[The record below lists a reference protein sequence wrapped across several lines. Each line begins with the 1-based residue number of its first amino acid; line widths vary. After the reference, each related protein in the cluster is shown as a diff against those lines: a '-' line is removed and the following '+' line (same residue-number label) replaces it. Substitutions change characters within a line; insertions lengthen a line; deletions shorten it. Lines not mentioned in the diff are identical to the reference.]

1 MKSILFTACLI
12 FTLPLFARDSYY
24 SPDDHRQLERGHMR
38 DHQLLSF
45 VKSVT
50 NKDFRP
56 MGYTKDM
63 KRKLFGTVSIKR
75 DSQGYFIKDVYCSF
89 IIRGRKIGPGKIPT
103 NNVMNVEHTWPQ
115 SKGSGRHPTRGDMH
129 HLFPTD
135 MRSNSSRG
143 NYIFA
148 EVDGKQPRDN
158 CSDSQVGQ
166 VLNPRSGRPTGER
179 GYQPPVE
186 HRGNVARAMF
196 YVSAK
201 YNYDIPS
208 TEEFY
213 LKRWHREDPVDAEEV
228 RRNDLIQRFQGNRNP
243 FIDYPQLAERV
254 EEF

>member
-1 MKSILFTACLI
+1 MKYILILSCLL
-12 FTLPLFARDSYY
+12 FTLPIFARNSYY
-24 SPDDHRQLERGHMR
+24 SSRDHDQLESGHMR
-38 DHQLLSF
+38 DHQLLGF
-45 VKSVT
+45 VRSVS
-50 NKDFRP
+50 NNNFRP
-56 MGYTKDM
+56 MGYTKNM

-89 IIRGRKIGPGKIPT
+89 IIRGRNIGPGKIPT
-103 NNVMNVEHTWPQ
+103 NAIMNVEHTWPQ
-115 SKGSGRHPTRGDMH
+115 SKGSSRHPARGDMH

-148 EVDGKQPRDN
+148 EVEGRDPRDN
-158 CSDSQVGQ
+158 CFDSQVGK
-166 VLNPRSGRPTGER
+166 VLNPRTGRPTGER
-179 GYQPPVE
+179 GFQPPIE

-196 YVSAK
+196 YVSSK

-213 LKRWHREDPVDAEEV
+213 LRRWHQDDPVDEEEL
-228 RRNDLIQRFQGNRNP
+228 RRNDLIQGHQGNRNP
-243 FIDYPQLAERV
+243 FIDYPGIVGRV